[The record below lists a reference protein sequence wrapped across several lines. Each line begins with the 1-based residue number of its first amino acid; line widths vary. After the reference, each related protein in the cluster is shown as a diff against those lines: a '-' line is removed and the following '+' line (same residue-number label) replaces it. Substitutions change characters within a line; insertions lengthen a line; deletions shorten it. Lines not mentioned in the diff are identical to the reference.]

1 MGKAK
6 RQINIIVIV
15 LLSLCLFIFF
25 LFFNSSFKSTILSF
39 ISSVY
44 EVEIISES
52 EFKESENLRIL
63 KLEEE
68 NNLRSQLDDIIEQ
81 YDNSRNEIDNLNI
94 DLGDKQSEI
103 DNLKSEIRDLLNVKY
118 DLKEAKNK
126 IVILQ
131 NISKKYFAQVDSLLG
146 LTLELQLQNK
156 SLEEENILIKNK
168 NQNLNSE
175 NTDLNARLDVGSI
188 LEVFEIEIDKLKYG
202 SHGQE
207 RKVIW
212 AKNIQLIRCCFKIS
226 ANTIAKSENKLVY
239 IQYISPDGEI
249 LQSKS
254 TPKESVFVY
263 ENETI
268 EATTSAIFNY
278 QNNELDF
285 CVDWERGNILGKGK
299 YKIKIFIEGK
309 LAGESFFTLN

>member
-1 MGKAK
+1 MRKAK
-6 RQINIIVIV
+6 RQTNIIVIV
-15 LLSLCLFIFF
+15 TALLSLSLFIFF
-25 LFFNSSFKSTILSF
+25 FNSYFKSTVLSF

-44 EVEIISES
+44 EVEIISET

-103 DNLKSEIRDLLNVKY
+103 DNLKSEIRNLLNVKH
-118 DLKEAKNK
+118 DLQEAKNK
-126 IVILQ
+126 IVVLQ

-146 LTLELQLQNK
+146 LTEELQLQNK
-156 SLEEENILIKNK
+156 NLEEENILIKNQ

-175 NTDLNARLDVGSI
+175 NTDLNARLDIGSI

-212 AKNIQLIRCCFKIS
+212 AKNIQFLRCCFKIS
-226 ANTIAKSENKLVY
+226 ANPIAKSEKKVVY
-239 IQYISPDGEI
+239 IQYISPKGEI
-249 LQSKS
+249 LQSTS
-254 TPKESVFVY
+254 TPKESIFVY
-263 ENETI
+263 EEEI
-268 EATTSAIFNY
+268 IQATTFAIFNY
-278 QNNELDF
+278 QNNELDL
-285 CVDWERGNILGKGK
+285 CIDWERGDVLEKGK
-299 YKIKIFIEGK
+299 YKIRIFIEGK
-309 LAGESFFTLN
+309 FSGESSFTLN